1 MARHDVRYPVE
12 WEADVVLR
20 DGTTTHL
27 RPIRPDDADALQRF
41 HMAQSERSVYY
52 RFFAALNRIPERML
66 RQFVTVDHVDRTAL
80 VAVRPASGSRA
91 DGAPEGAGEEILGVA
106 RFDVVPGPGPR
117 TAEVAFNIADTM
129 QGRGL
134 GSVLLEHVADAARER
149 GIHRFV
155 AEVLPQNRA
164 MLGVFREAGYAI
176 EQHLDDGFV
185 HVGID
190 LDPTD
195 RSREVMADREHR
207 AESVS
212 MAGLLG
218 ARRVLLVGPAP
229 IGDDDGRA
237 DPPHS
242 LEALQA
248 ARVVAS
254 HRAEPGD
261 TELTVLG
268 VAPETAGEDEPDV
281 TSGPAVMPGPSGGRS
296 GAPGPEVAAAPET
309 DAAADARSTAPSF
322 VTGWD
327 DVGEIDLLLVAAP
340 PDRAIEAVR
349 RAAAHGAR
357 GVVVFSGGY
366 AETGQAGLAR
376 QRELVRVAHSA
387 GMRVVGPASYGLVT
401 NGPGGRLRASLA
413 EHPPP
418 DGVVGLFCQSAPA
431 AVTLARTVTGRGL
444 GVSSLVSA
452 GHRADVSGNDLMQYW
467 QDDPAT
473 GVVCLYLET
482 LGNPRKFSRIA
493 RRLAARKPVV
503 VVVAGRSGHVVPPGH
518 AVRTT
523 RAPRR
528 MLDEVLTQSGVIRAE
543 NTHQLMDV
551 AQVAAHQPLPHG
563 RRVGILA
570 GSPTL
575 LTLVS
580 EACGAAGLDVGHAV
594 ALQPGASDRDVAH
607 AVESLYAPEACDA
620 VVVVDVPV
628 VVPRSDGIARAV
640 AAAAA
645 RTGRTTVASM
655 LGLHGMP
662 DVLRSGEVRVPAFS
676 TPEDAVWALG
686 AVVRY
691 ARWRKQDHGE
701 PVRPEGV
708 DRARARELVE
718 SVLDE
723 GVSGGANG
731 AGAGGAGNGGAGNGG
746 AGENGP
752 DGSGSGVSGIPG
764 RAVPAG
770 SGGSGTPV
778 GAVPLDD
785 VRAAELLA
793 CYGIRLWTA
802 RTVTSP
808 DEAVAAAREVGW
820 PVALK
825 IATPVLR
832 HRADLGG
839 VKLDIAEESELRAD
853 AARMQAAAASL
864 VPAVEPV
871 LEIQAMA
878 PPGVACVIRSRED
891 DLFGPVVSFGLA
903 GDATDLLDDV
913 SHGVPPLTDVD
924 VARMVRGVRTA
935 PRLFG
940 YQGTPASD
948 VAALEDVLARVSVM
962 ADDLPEL
969 ASLELYPVTVAER
982 GASVLHATIRL
993 HAATRRTDPLRRA
1006 LPA

>member
-1 MARHDVRYPVE
+1 MSDDAAAAPAAAPYPVE

-20 DGTTTHL
+20 DGSTTHL
-27 RPIRPDDADALQRF
+27 RPIRPDDADRLQRF
-41 HMAQSERSVYY
+41 QMSQSERSTYY
-52 RFFAALNRIPERML
+52 RFFAALNKIPARML
-66 RQFVTVDHVDRTAL
+66 RQFVTVDHVGRAAL
-80 VAVRPASGSRA
+80 VAVRPAA
-91 DGAPEGAGEEILGVA
+91 TPDGASVREVPGADAPGADPSSAPGEEILGVA
-106 RFDVVPGPGPR
+106 RFDVVPGPGPL
-117 TAEVAFNIADTM
+117 TAEVAFNIADSV

-134 GSVLLEHVADAARER
+134 GSVLLEHIADAARER
-149 GIHRFV
+149 GIRRFV

-164 MLGVFREAGYAI
+164 MLGVFREAGYVT

-185 HVGID
+185 TVGVD

-207 AESVS
+207 AEAVS
-212 MAGLLG
+212 MAGLLS
-218 ARRVLLVGPAP
+218 ARRVLLVGPGP
-229 IGDDDGRA
+229 LGHDDGGA
-237 DPPHS
+237 DPHRS

-254 HRAEPGD
+254 HHADPGD
-261 TELTVLG
+261 TELVVLG
-268 VAPETAGEDEPDV
+268 VLDEP
-281 TSGPAVMPGPSGGRS
+281 AVPSSAVVR
-296 GAPGPEVAAAPET
+296 AA
-309 DAAADARSTAPSF
+309 S
-322 VTGWD
+322 WD
-327 DVGEIDLLLVAAP
+327 DVDDIDLLLVAAP
-340 PDRAIEAVR
+340 PGRAIEAVR
-349 RAAAHGAR
+349 RAAVRGAR
-357 GVVVFSGGY
+357 GVVVLSGGY
-366 AETGQAGLAR
+366 AETGQDGLAR
-376 QRELVRVAHSA
+376 QRELLRVAHGA
-387 GMRVVGPASYGLVT
+387 GMRVVGPASYGLIT
-401 NGPGGRLRASLA
+401 NVPGARLRASLA
-413 EHPPP
+413 EHAPPG
-418 DGVVGLFCQSAPA
+418 GVVGLFCQSAPA
-431 AVTLARTVTGRGL
+431 AVTLAATAMRRGL

-467 QDDPAT
+467 HDDPGT

-493 RRLAARKPVV
+493 RRLAASKPVV

-518 AVRTT
+518 VVRAT

-528 MLDEVLTQSGVIRAE
+528 MLDEVLRQSGVIRAE

-551 AQVAAHQPLPHG
+551 AQVAAHQPLPG
-563 RRVGILA
+563 GSRVGILA

-580 EACGAAGLDVGHAV
+580 EACGAAGLEVAETV
-594 ALQPGASDRDVAH
+594 ALVPGASDDDVAR
-607 AVESLYAPEACDA
+607 AVGTLYAPDACDV

-662 DVLRSGEVRVPAFS
+662 DVLASGDVRVPAFS

-686 AVVRY
+686 ALARY
-691 ARWRKQDHGE
+691 ARWRQQDHGG
-701 PVRPEGV
+701 PVRAEGV
-708 DRARARELVE
+708 DRARAREIVE
-718 SVLDE
+718 
-723 GVSGGANG
+723 GALGDG
-731 AGAGGAGNGGAGNGG
+731 A
-746 AGENGP
+746 AGE
-752 DGSGSGVSGIPG
+752 
-764 RAVPAG
+764 RTAG
-770 SGGSGTPV
+770 QSAAAPV
-778 GAVPLDD
+778 LLDD
-785 VRAAELLA
+785 GRTAELLA
-793 CYGIRLWTA
+793 CYGIGLWGK
-802 RTVTSP
+802 RTVASP
-808 DEAVAAAREVGW
+808 DEAVAAADELGW

-825 IATPVLR
+825 IATPALR

-853 AARMQAAAASL
+853 AARMQAAAGSL
-864 VPAVEPV
+864 VPAVDPV
-871 LEIQAMA
+871 LEVQQMA

-891 DLFGPVVSFGLA
+891 ELFGPVVSFGLA

-940 YQGTPASD
+940 YQGAPAAD
-948 VAALEDVLARVSVM
+948 VAALEDVLARVSIL

-969 ASLELYPVTVAER
+969 AALELYPVTVAEQ
-982 GASVLHATIRL
+982 GASVLHATVRL
-993 HAATRRTDPLRRA
+993 HPATRRTDPLRRA
-1006 LPA
+1006 LPE